1 MRKQHKIISAR
12 PFAFHD
18 RVPTE
23 APDILNGATVNEWL
37 VDRYSAGVEAFG
49 IHSLLVSGG
58 YKLGGWFYRFNM
70 NKYLYKQC
78 GQWHEAYA
86 PNRTLLRAA
95 VFGRIETIIELE
107 KVE

>member
-1 MRKQHKIISAR
+1 MRKQHKIVSAQQ
-12 PFAFHD
+12 FSFHD

-37 VDRYSAGVEAFG
+37 ELKYRCGAGAFG
-49 IHSLLVSGG
+49 LDNLIAYGG

-70 NKYLYKQC
+70 NKYLYEQY

-86 PNRTLLRAA
+86 PSRTLLRKA
-95 VFGRIETIIELE
+95 VFGRIETIIDLE
-107 KVE
+107 IVK